1 MFKIMHI
8 LYRIS
13 QIIPVFC
20 ERVQQVICLEDSWEI
35 VDLDDVTKLV
45 HIDVEAHVDKEVVA
59 NVLNGNSRGLFQ
71 VSLNLAG
78 QTQQPYLILRI
89 KALLSKSVSSPTSK
103 FTSSVKSVQE
113 TLEGS
118 VSFSSLPK
126 VILAKDNRG
135 GSRTSPGPGAGLS
148 SRDLW
153 TQSAALRCSCV
164 AVDDDF
170 VVSGTKDSDDLQV
183 QQSAAGLVKVLSSG
197 GCCAFCNDSLS
208 RTARG
213 M

>member
-1 MFKIMHI
+1 MNI
-8 LYRIS
+8 LHWIS
-13 QIIPVFC
+13 QIIPVVC
-20 ERVQQVICLEDSWEI
+20 ERVQQVICLEYSWKI
-35 VDLDDVTKLV
+35 VDLDDVTKFV
-45 HIDVEAHVDKEVVA
+45 QIDVEAHVDKEVVV
-59 NVLNGNSRGLFQ
+59 NVLNANSRGLFQ
-71 VSLNLAG
+71 VRLNLAG

-89 KALLSKSVSSPTSK
+89 KALLSKRVSSATSK

-135 GSRTSPGPGAGLS
+135 GSRTSPGPSAGLS
-148 SRDLW
+148 SRYLW

-170 VVSGTKDSDDLQV
+170 VVSGMTDSDDLQV
-183 QQSAAGLVKVLSSG
+183 QQPAAGLVKVLSSG
-197 GCCAFCNDSLS
+197 GCCCAFCNDSLS